1 MTTMTPRERLAGW
14 HAKEGKRTRPAVPP
28 RNRPA
33 GAPPGATA
41 RLLALRDA
49 DRPTLDRVLAGDPT
63 LRLALAG
70 YEKQRRA
77 DSARGEEN
85 DDA

>member
-1 MTTMTPRERLAGW
+1 MTTMTPLERLGNG
-14 HAKEGKRTRPAVPP
+14 HVKEGKRARHAE
-28 RNRPA
+28 PA
-33 GAPPGATA
+33 GRFRRVPRLD

-49 DRPTLDRVLAGDPT
+49 DLPAFDRVLAGDPT

>member
-1 MTTMTPRERLAGW
+1 MTTMTPLERLVNW
-14 HAKEGKRTRPAVPP
+14 HAKEGKRARHAESAGRFRRVP
-28 RNRPA
+28 RLD
-33 GAPPGATA
+33 